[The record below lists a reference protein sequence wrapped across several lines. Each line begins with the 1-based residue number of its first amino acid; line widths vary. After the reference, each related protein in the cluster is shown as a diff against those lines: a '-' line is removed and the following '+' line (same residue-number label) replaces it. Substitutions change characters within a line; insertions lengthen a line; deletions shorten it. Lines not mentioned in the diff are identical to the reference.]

1 VKHLSYRYKVPL
13 TLSVV
18 IVFAVTIVSA
28 ILAWQSYR
36 DLRRDLVAGA
46 ESLGRTLSRALAPV
60 MLRDEL
66 WQAYE
71 ILATPLERDDVET
84 RSEKTITVVSAG
96 GAVYVSSHPALFPTL
111 APLAQMNPRYAALVE
126 AAPEKDR
133 SGPTSLEDDEAGR
146 IVVAVPVLADDGT
159 QLGAVLLTYSESI
172 FLPRFYATVER
183 VALSTL
189 LVLAILVPI
198 GWWIGRRMAVPLVRL
213 ADAMGR
219 VGAAPGGDLTR
230 GLFRG
235 GDEIGQLGREFER
248 MVGELDQKRAL
259 EKQMIAADRLA
270 ALGRLTAGIAHE
282 INNPLGGMM
291 NAINT
296 FRHHARPDPVAARTM
311 SLLERGLSQIRDT
324 VSALLVEARLEA
336 HALTRDDVEDI
347 RMLIQPQAEEK
358 SVALGWKNAVT
369 EPLPLP
375 STQVRQILINLLL
388 NAVHAAAESGRVDC
402 NIGRQD
408 GSLVLDVRNDG
419 ELIPAVQLEHLFEP
433 FAAPG
438 ESGNG
443 LGLWVTY
450 QIVEQLKGS
459 ISVRSEAPDT
469 SFTIR
474 LPLMVHA

>member
-1 VKHLSYRYKVPL
+1 MKHLSYRYKVPL

-18 IVFAVTIVSA
+18 IVIAVTIVSA

-71 ILATPLERDDVET
+71 ILATPLDPADIAA
-84 RSEKTITVVSAG
+84 SGEKTITAVSADG
-96 GAVYVSSHPALFPTL
+96 NVYASTHPSLFPTL
-111 APLAQMNPRYAALVE
+111 APLAQVNPHYAALVAE
-126 AAPEKDR
+126 TMAKDQA
-133 SGPTSLEDDEAGR
+133 GPIELDDDVADR

-159 QLGAVLLTYSESI
+159 RLGAVLLTYSESL
-172 FLPRFYATVER
+172 FLPPFYATIER

-189 LVLAILVPI
+189 LVLAILLPI

-213 ADAMGR
+213 AAAMGR
-219 VGAAPGGDLTR
+219 VGAAPGGELTR
-230 GLFRG
+230 GLFVG
-235 GDEIGQLGREFER
+235 GDEIGQLGRQFER
-248 MVGELDQKRAL
+248 MVEELDQKRAL

-296 FRHHARPDPVAARTM
+296 FRHHASPDPVAARTM

-347 RMLIQPQAEEK
+347 RTLIQPQAEEK
-358 SVALGWKNAVT
+358 AVALDWDNAVT
-369 EPLPLP
+369 DPVPLP
-375 STQVRQILINLLL
+375 STQVRQILMNLLL
-388 NAVHAAAESGRVDC
+388 NAVQAAAESGRVNC
-402 NIGRQD
+402 HIARHNGA
-408 GSLVLDVRNDG
+408 LVLDVRNDG
-419 ELIPAVQLEHLFEP
+419 KVIPPAQLEHLFEP
-433 FAAPG
+433 FATPS

-450 QIVEQLKGS
+450 QIVRQLKGA
-459 ISVRSEAPDT
+459 ISVTSDAPET
-469 SFTIR
+469 CFTVR
-474 LPLMVHA
+474 LPLAVH